1 MGLKTPHITISIG
14 KGGRKMD
21 CPHYQYRSGDYY
33 CDLCQNCV
41 NEAKHDNYCTDYNG
55 TNYDKC
61 DIYKKYG

>member
-1 MGLKTPHITISIG
+1 
-14 KGGRKMD
+14 MD
-21 CPHYQYRSGDYY
+21 CPHYHYRSGDYY

-61 DIYKKYG
+61 DIYKKYA